1 MKQRHRPS
9 IRIRAEKTARL
20 HFSCPRFLIFCYLFP
35 IAFSLYQWL
44 LEVGRGITIPWQSH
58 RDSRNS
64 AELSISP
71 PYQSVIAADE
81 QKARPYQKTTPSFSS
96 SDYIDCRV
104 GFDPGMKW
112 QTEKTSLTTHFSRFS
127 LLFDQSSLYLT
138 RASCPTGAKKRNSEF
153 PDCHFLYFCSLV
165 LYFFLFLLFLT
176 SEAASG
182 TATAVATI
190 TLCNMPFFLFLTI
203 LSFRFR

>member
-9 IRIRAEKTARL
+9 MRIRAEKTAWL

-138 RASCPTGAKKRNSEF
+138 RAFSCRVRQERKKEIPNSQTVI
-153 PDCHFLYFCSLV
+153 FCTFV